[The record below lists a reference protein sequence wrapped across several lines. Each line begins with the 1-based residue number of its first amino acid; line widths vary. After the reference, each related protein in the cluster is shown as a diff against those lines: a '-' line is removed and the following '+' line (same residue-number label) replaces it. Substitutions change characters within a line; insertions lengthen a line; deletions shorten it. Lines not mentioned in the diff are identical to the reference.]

1 MLFAGTDWGLVC
13 LTVAQVLD
21 VCLTGLVGDLWN
33 WNAGLGRIGVG
44 FIEPDNGMGDP
55 CKTYGEM

>member
-1 MLFAGTDWGLVC
+1 MFADQGWLGICGTGP
-13 LTVAQVLD
+13 
-21 VCLTGLVGDLWN
+21 
-33 WNAGLGRIGVG
+33 AGLGRIGVG